1 MTAVLDGDPRRVTYA
16 QTILDRCEALFARV
30 RERAAAG
37 ELGPNPPDDLRLA
50 VDGDYRNA
58 PMNKRSI
65 ESDLSRTTWVGTLL
79 LAIVLLVQ
87 FRALRALPFLLLPCA
102 AGILWTLGILGA
114 LGITLNM
121 ISAFVLAILAGLGV
135 DFGVHLLTFYG
146 RLRGEGVSVD
156 DALRRTASEL
166 APAMLAAALTTIAG
180 FLALIAARFRGLSQL
195 GPIAALGIALSLI
208 AFALLFP
215 SLIVLFNRIRPI
227 DGILRTLSWLRPLSL
242 GRRAAQVVVSVGLVI
257 SIGLGLLAG
266 GAFGEGVSLETTT
279 DSLQPTDVR
288 HGIPMREAFGGTTK
302 TNVVLLADS
311 PEALQAALADLR
323 TRDDDGVPLS
333 EALFLTPDTF
343 FPTGLDARMA
353 AIERIADVT
362 GRMMRSSERPSSG
375 LRRVHD
381 LAAGTTPLVLDDMP
395 EWLRELLVERDGSFG
410 RIAVVFLRMR
420 GSDSDEMAKLTDAMN
435 AWRRA
440 HPDVAFG
447 SSHALL
453 GEVLPTLRH
462 DSPRM
467 MGLAVLGVLLTLGL
481 LARPLRRGLVVLI
494 ALTAA
499 FACTAGLM
507 VLFDLR
513 VNMFNLLVLPVGFGI
528 AIDGAI
534 YVAWHLRGD
543 GPVARSTFRA
553 VLFSTLTTLTAFGAL
568 VVAHHPGLE
577 SIGWLAILAMTC
589 GTTINLVWLPALM
602 TVLGADAPDEPKT
615 DAHAANDA

>member
-1 MTAVLDGDPRRVTYA
+1 
-16 QTILDRCEALFARV
+16 
-30 RERAAAG
+30 
-37 ELGPNPPDDLRLA
+37 
-50 VDGDYRNA
+50 
-58 PMNKRSI
+58 
-65 ESDLSRTTWVGTLL
+65 
-79 LAIVLLVQ
+79 
-87 FRALRALPFLLLPCA
+87 
-102 AGILWTLGILGA
+102 
-114 LGITLNM
+114 
-121 ISAFVLAILAGLGV
+121 
-135 DFGVHLLTFYG
+135 
-146 RLRGEGVSVD
+146 
-156 DALRRTASEL
+156 
-166 APAMLAAALTTIAG
+166 
-180 FLALIAARFRGLSQL
+180 
-195 GPIAALGIALSLI
+195 
-208 AFALLFP
+208 
-215 SLIVLFNRIRPI
+215 VLFNRIRPV

-302 TNVVLLADS
+302 TNVVLLAES

-362 GRMMRSSERPSSG
+362 GRMIRSSENPSSG
-375 LRRVHD
+375 LRRVHE

-467 MGLAVLGVLLTLGL
+467 MGLAILGVLLTLGL

-494 ALTAA
+494 ALAAA

-543 GPVARSTFRA
+543 GPAARSTFRA

-602 TVLGADAPDEPKT
+602 TVLGADAPDEPKSEP
-615 DAHAANDA
+615 HAAHGA